1 MPTKLAADILKYSDD
16 ALKFQTAE
24 QTLDALDEIVR
35 EHCHMR
41 VLGAVLM
48 PVVYGDTEGIELG
61 KTAFLHRSVPKGW
74 WDEYIVSQPEPPRR
88 AQLSRASPSL
98 PIPSLK
104 SRKCSSR

>member
-74 WDEYIVSQPEPPRR
+74 WDEYMSSLSQSPRAER
-88 AQLSRASPSL
+88 SSRAPRHRSL
-98 PIPSLK
+98 YYH
-104 SRKCSSR
+104 